1 MPHSPSVVKHLL
13 DLDPALVHP
22 KDDEPCLLWV
32 LAEKAQQYA
41 CETQT
46 QGSRS
51 NIRQCLELYLH
62 AEPDPTVDFFAALQ
76 SLPEWLS
83 QHAVAMPFVQIKL
96 NQRICEPFPTAVVM
110 LDLYLLAM
118 IIVLYVINVIEAVK
132 HRFGPNPDE
141 INRFGFTQLYVC
153 VRDFLCRRTAFSNNM
168 HLRLLNP
175 TNWINVAFV
184 SLVLYWTTTM
194 QCGGQEGFRTVTA
207 LVAIILWLKSS
218 LHVEH
223 LVWYCSAS
231 QWCALGGEGSGW

>member
-132 HRFGPNPDE
+132 RRFGPNPDE
-141 INRFGFTQLYVC
+141 INRFGFTQLYVGTLYFC
-153 VRDFLCRRTAFSNNM
+153 VRDFCVDAL
-168 HLRLLNP
+168 H
-175 TNWINVAFV
+175 
-184 SLVLYWTTTM
+184 
-194 QCGGQEGFRTVTA
+194 FRTT
-207 LVAIILWLKSS
+207 
-218 LHVEH
+218 
-223 LVWYCSAS
+223 CT
-231 QWCALGGEGSGW
+231 SGC